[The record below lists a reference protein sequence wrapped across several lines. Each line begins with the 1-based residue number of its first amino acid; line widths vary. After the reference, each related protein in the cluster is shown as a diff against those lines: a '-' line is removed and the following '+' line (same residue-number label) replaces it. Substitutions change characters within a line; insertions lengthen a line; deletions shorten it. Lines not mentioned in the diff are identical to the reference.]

1 MVLTFSLAEKW
12 VEVFFDVK
20 RVSDRI
26 IFIKL
31 VAGKSIV
38 VVLLIYVPQ
47 AGFDDSVKDVL
58 WKSTMDTNQ
67 N

>member
-20 RVSDRI
+20 HVSDRI

-58 WKSTMDTNQ
+58 
-67 N
+67 

>member
-26 IFIKL
+26 IFIKI

-58 WKSTMDTNQ
+58 
-67 N
+67 

>member
-20 RVSDRI
+20 CVSDRI

-58 WKSTMDTNQ
+58 
-67 N
+67 

>member
-20 RVSDRI
+20 HVSDRI

-47 AGFDDSVKDVL
+47 AGFDDSVKDAL
-58 WKSTMDTNQ
+58 
-67 N
+67 

>member
-12 VEVFFDVK
+12 VEVLFDVK

-58 WKSTMDTNQ
+58 
-67 N
+67 

>member
-1 MVLTFSLAEKW
+1 MVLTFSLAENW

-58 WKSTMDTNQ
+58 
-67 N
+67 

>member
-47 AGFDDSVKDVL
+47 AGFDDSVKDAL
-58 WKSTMDTNQ
+58 
-67 N
+67 